1 MEIDVKRNLLF
12 QHPFTMMIAGATSS
26 GKTFFTRSLIENL
39 PELMTGT
46 YHLPLRVLWC
56 YGIYQE
62 LYDVPLSSRLV
73 TVTYHEG
80 VPEDDSSEYDVIVLD
95 DMMADAGDDKRISE
109 IFTKGSHHKNMSVI
123 FIVQNVF
130 YQGKQMRN
138 ITLNCHYLVLM
149 KNRRDLAQVTRIGSQ
164 IYPGS
169 KRLFFVDAYKKA
181 VLDTDYGYLLIDLT
195 PTTLE
200 EFRLRTN
207 ILPHQYPIVIFMP
220 KHVGK
225 SKSMPS
231 LA

>member
-46 YHLPLRVLWC
+46 YQLPLRVLWC
-56 YGIYQE
+56 YGIHQD
-62 LYDVPLSSRLV
+62 LYDVPLASPLL

-80 VPEDDSSEYDVIVLD
+80 VPDDNSSDYDVIVLD
-95 DMMADAGDDKRISE
+95 DMMADVGDDKRISD
-109 IFTKGSHHKNMSVI
+109 IFTKGSHHRNMSVI

-130 YQGKQMRN
+130 HQGKKMRN
-138 ITLNCHYLVLM
+138 IALNCHYLVLM

-164 IYPGS
+164 IYPGT
-169 KRLFFVDAYKKA
+169 KRLFFTDANKKA
-181 VLDTDYGYLLIDLT
+181 DLDTDYGYLLIDLT

-220 KHVGK
+220 KDVGK
-225 SKSMPS
+225 PKGMPS
-231 LA
+231 SS

>member
-1 MEIDVKRNLLF
+1 MEIDVKRNLLLE
-12 QHPFTMMIAGATSS
+12 HPFTMMISGATSS

-56 YGIYQE
+56 YGIHQG
-62 LYDVPLSSRLV
+62 LYDVALSSPLV
-73 TVTYHEG
+73 KVTYHEG
-80 VPEDDSSEYDVIVLD
+80 IPDTGFSEYDVIILD
-95 DMMADAGDDKRISE
+95 DMMMDAGDDKRISD
-109 IFTKGSHHKNMSVI
+109 IFTKGSHHKNISVI

-130 YQGKQMRN
+130 HQGKQMRN

-149 KNRRDLAQVTRIGSQ
+149 KNRRDLTQVTRIGSQ
-164 IYPGS
+164 LYPGS
-169 KRLFFVDAYKKA
+169 KRCFFADAYKKA
-181 VLDTDYGYLLIDLT
+181 VLNTDYGYLLIDLT

-220 KHVGK
+220 TDVGK

-231 LA
+231 SS